1 MSADLVSDDARDEEG
16 PMSADGASGQA
27 HGNQGPIS
35 EDRAKVS
42 AGSLGNRWTALAL
55 LGGAALIVFLVA
67 RNFKEMWTDPPIYPG
82 PGVTRQARLSDYF
95 SGIEDTAADTDIYFL
110 EGAEPGG
117 TALVL
122 GGTHPN
128 EPASSLTAITM
139 VENAVV
145 TRGRLIVIP
154 RATHSGFT
162 ATDPQE
168 GYPQFYHI
176 ETPTGARRFR
186 YGGRGTNPIHQW
198 PDPVIYVN
206 GSGQQLA
213 GPEVRNLNRSYP
225 GAPHGYLTERL
236 AYAIVELIRQEQID
250 LSIDLHEASPEYP
263 VINAMVAHEN
273 AMDLA
278 VEAALL
284 LEFENI
290 QIAVEPSPANLR
302 GLSHR
307 EWGDA
312 TDTRAILIES
322 ANPAQGR
329 LRGATNEALIVGGKD
344 KYYNRAGEMGLLYVP
359 FGEEGSPLDERVGRH
374 LRTVSMLLD
383 VFSSYNSRRTIALE
397 HLPTL
402 AEVMQDG
409 LGAYLAPPRE

>member
-1 MSADLVSDDARDEEG
+1 MSSDPATEKSRD
-16 PMSADGASGQA
+16 S
-27 HGNQGPIS
+27 
-35 EDRAKVS
+35 
-42 AGSLGNRWTALAL
+42 GNRWTAVGL
-55 LGGAALIVFLVA
+55 LGAVAVTVSLVSQDFRA
-67 RNFKEMWTDPPIYPG
+67 MWTDPPIYPG
-82 PGVTRQARLSDYF
+82 PGVTGQARLRDYF
-95 SGIEDTAADTDIYFL
+95 PGIGGTAVDSDVYFL
-110 EGAEPGG
+110 EGTEPGG

-128 EPASSLTAITM
+128 EPASSLTAITLI
-139 VENAVV
+139 ENAVV
-145 TRGRLIVIP
+145 TRGRVIVIP
-154 RATHSGFT
+154 RAVRSGFT

-168 GYPQFYHI
+168 GYPEFYRI
-176 ETPTGARRFR
+176 ETPTGTRAFR

-225 GAPHGYLTERL
+225 GDPKGYLTERL
-236 AYAIVELIRQEQID
+236 AFAIVELIRRERVD

-284 LEFENI
+284 LEFEGI

-312 TDTRAILIES
+312 TGTKAILIES

-329 LRGATNEALIVGGKD
+329 LRGRTTEALIVEGAD
-344 KYYNRAGEMGLLYVP
+344 KYYARAGELGLLYVP

-374 LRTVSMLLD
+374 LQTVSTLLE
-383 VFSSYNSRRTIALE
+383 VFSTYNPDRTIAVDN
-397 HLPTL
+397 LPTL
-402 AEVMQDG
+402 QEVMENG
-409 LGAYLAPPRE
+409 LGAFLAPPPA

>member
-1 MSADLVSDDARDEEG
+1 MNSDPATEKTRTY
-16 PMSADGASGQA
+16 
-27 HGNQGPIS
+27 
-35 EDRAKVS
+35 
-42 AGSLGNRWTALAL
+42 GNRGTALGL
-55 LGGAALIVFLVA
+55 LGAVAVVVFLVTQDF
-67 RNFKEMWTDPPIYPG
+67 REMWSDPPIYPG
-82 PGVTRQARLSDYF
+82 PGVTGQARLSDYF
-95 SGIEDTAADTDIYFL
+95 SGIEDTAADTDVYFL
-110 EGAEPGG
+110 EGTEPGG
-117 TALVL
+117 TALIL

-128 EPASSLTAITM
+128 EPASSLTAITLL
-139 VENAVV
+139 ENAVL
-145 TRGRLIVIP
+145 TQGRLIVIP
-154 RATHSGFT
+154 RATRSGFT

-168 GYPQFYHI
+168 GYPEFYRI
-176 ETPTGARRFR
+176 ETPTGTRRFR

-225 GAPHGYLTERL
+225 GDPNGYLTERL
-236 AYAIVELIRQEQID
+236 AFAIVELIRREEVD

-278 VEAALL
+278 VEAAML
-284 LEFENI
+284 LEFEGI

-312 TDTRAILIES
+312 TGTKAILIEA

-329 LRGATNEALIVGGKD
+329 LRGPTNEALIVEGVD
-344 KYYNRAGEMGLLYVP
+344 KYYRRAGELGLLYVP
-359 FGEEGSPLDERVGRH
+359 FGEEGSPLKERVGRH
-374 LRTVSMLLD
+374 IQTVSTLFE
-383 VFSSYNSRRTIALE
+383 VFSSHDPDRTIAVE
-397 HLPTL
+397 NLPTL
-402 AEVMQDG
+402 AEVLQNG
-409 LGAYLAPPRE
+409 LGAFLAPPRTEATDVGRLSDDP